1 VFIVLYGGIFV
12 FFNFF
17 TLTQVSQET
26 ELTPNPNPN
35 PNGQFCG
42 AKLSGSFRPSFF
54 LPRMKRQ
61 RENRLELEEEIAA
74 IKVKIEALEAEK
86 AEWKTKAEAAE
97 KAGRADEAK
106 EHLGQLASVQQQL
119 ASLQNRLY
127 LKEAALVADESMV
140 KREKGTDLGN
150 AFLFAHYTF

>member
-1 VFIVLYGGIFV
+1 
-12 FFNFF
+12 
-17 TLTQVSQET
+17 
-26 ELTPNPNPN
+26 
-35 PNGQFCG
+35 
-42 AKLSGSFRPSFF
+42 
-54 LPRMKRQ
+54 MKRQ
-61 RENRLELEEEIAA
+61 RENRSELEEEIGA
-74 IKVKIEALEAEK
+74 INVKIVALEGEK

-97 KAGRADEAK
+97 KAGSADEAK

-150 AFLFAHYTF
+150 AFVCPLYFLTLIVIVQIGLVFFLGLYASLLQQQRVL

>member
-1 VFIVLYGGIFV
+1 V
-12 FFNFF
+12 
-17 TLTQVSQET
+17 
-26 ELTPNPNPN
+26 
-35 PNGQFCG
+35 G
-42 AKLSGSFRPSFF
+42 AKSSGSSDPIFFF

-74 IKVKIEALEAEK
+74 IKIEIYALK
-86 AEWKTKAEAAE
+86 AALARWETKAEAAE

-106 EHLGQLASVQQQL
+106 EHLGRYDTVNTQL

-127 LKEAALVADESMV
+127 LKESALVADESMV